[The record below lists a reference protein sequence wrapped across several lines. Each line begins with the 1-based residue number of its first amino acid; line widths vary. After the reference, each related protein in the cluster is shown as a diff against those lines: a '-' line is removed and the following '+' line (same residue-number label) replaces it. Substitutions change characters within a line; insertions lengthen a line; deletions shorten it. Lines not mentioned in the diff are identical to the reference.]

1 MVAYGLIHEGDKLL
15 LGFVYLA
22 RQPAFNDAR
31 RGEHVEMRHHFHIRI
46 AAGRVQHADILTKL
60 LDSAVDDGIYIRF
73 KKAFEAVAPGGAQRA
88 QADGPVFVKILEK
101 LQEPVLP
108 QQRSLM
114 AAQKRNGLLL
124 KHPAHEV
131 IHVLKMIIEVLAADP
146 GKLGYVADGYL
157 IKRLLSHESF
167 KRLGQRVLGLV
178 GCGVRLSFHCAAPL
192 SAVSYTHIYAT
203 RHVVPVVFIVIAGL
217 GWYFS
222 WNCPYAYGYSS
233 LTTPKLNESQIADNM
248 IADNFTSSNMLA
260 LVVPAGDYE

>member
-15 LGFVYLA
+15 RVFVYLA
-22 RQPAFNDAR
+22 RQPAFNNPG
-31 RGEHVEMRHHFHIRI
+31 RGNDIEMRHHFHIRI
-46 AAGRVQHADILTKL
+46 AAGRIQHADILTKL
-60 LDSAVDDGIYIRF
+60 LDSAVDDGVYIRF
-73 KKAFEAVAPGGAQRA
+73 KKALEAVAPDGAQRA

-178 GCGVRLSFHCAAPL
+178 GCGVRFLSTVLPPL
-192 SAVSYTHIYAT
+192 PAVSYTYLHLYIIVCIIT
-203 RHVVPVVFIVIAGL
+203 RASIRGRR
-217 GWYFS
+217 
-222 WNCPYAYGYSS
+222 SS
-233 LTTPKLNESQIADNM
+233 ASEVS
-248 IADNFTSSNMLA
+248 
-260 LVVPAGDYE
+260 

>member
-1 MVAYGLIHEGDKLL
+1 MFPRSTAPGERLLSVVHFLNAKLRAAHMVAYGLIHEGDKLL
-15 LGFVYLA
+15 RGFVYLA

-31 RGEHVEMRHHFHIRI
+31 RGNDIEMRHHFHFRI
-46 AAGRVQHADILTKL
+46 AAGRIQHADILTKL

-73 KKAFEAVAPGGAQRA
+73 KKAFEAVAPDGAQRA
-88 QADGPVFVKILEK
+88 QADGPVLVKILEK

-157 IKRLLSHESF
+157 IKRLHRRMQRRHNAAAAQPAHARERPYMHIHPGAYRRRAVRPCADG
-167 KRLGQRVLGLV
+167 KRADE
-178 GCGVRLSFHCAAPL
+178 AARRRRNPP
-192 SAVSYTHIYAT
+192 S
-203 RHVVPVVFIVIAGL
+203 G
-217 GWYFS
+217 
-222 WNCPYAYGYSS
+222 
-233 LTTPKLNESQIADNM
+233 
-248 IADNFTSSNMLA
+248 
-260 LVVPAGDYE
+260 